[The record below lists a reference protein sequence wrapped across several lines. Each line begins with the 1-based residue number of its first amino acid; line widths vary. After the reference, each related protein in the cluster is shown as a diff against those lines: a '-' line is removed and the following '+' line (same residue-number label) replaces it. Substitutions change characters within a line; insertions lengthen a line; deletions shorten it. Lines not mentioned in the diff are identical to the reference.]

1 MRGARGLIAAYHLPM
16 SSSNDDKKAEI
27 PAEDLST
34 VTGGVDYAYWHPN
47 GFRVALG
54 RDPAA
59 AMAYSAANPGG
70 QLMQRGADG
79 AISPVPIKPGGE

>member
-1 MRGARGLIAAYHLPM
+1 M
-16 SSSNDDKKAEI
+16 SSSKVDDPEI
-27 PAEDLST
+27 QAEDLST
-34 VTGGVDYAYWHPN
+34 VTGGVDYAYWHPS

-70 QLMQRGADG
+70 QLMQRGSDG
-79 AISPVPIKPGGE
+79 TISPVPIKPGQ